1 MFKFMLARLIC
12 DVSECLLDIGYGLY
26 TVCDHLW
33 RPLSNAAARKI
44 LYEADPRSL
53 EVATEKIRRGLRW
66 GLLLPRTPFA
76 DRKPTEIAGFPEQ
89 ILLDIYAGEIASLL
103 LGWRIYR
110 WEKPDE
116 ESLPSTFRE
125 VRFVGPHPVTRSWP
139 DE

>member
-1 MFKFMLARLIC
+1 MLKFMLARLIC
-12 DVSECLLDIGYGLY
+12 GVSECLLDIGYGLY

-33 RPLSNAAARKI
+33 RPLSNTTARQI
-44 LYEADPRSL
+44 LDEADPRSL
-53 EVATEKIRRGLRW
+53 DVAAKKIRRYLRW

-76 DRKPTEIAGFPEQ
+76 ERKPTEIADFPRQ
-89 ILLDIYAGEIASLL
+89 ILLDIYAGEIAGLL

-116 ESLPSTFRE
+116 EPLPTTFQDMNFIEPR
-125 VRFVGPHPVTRSWP
+125 PVARTWP